1 LYSTMDYDTDLF
13 GDMPEPF
20 EVFQP
25 IPSALS
31 DPQLPR
37 ELRRLSLTFFVIDQP
52 GDAPELVPAHE
63 LDTKPLIEPRT
74 IPLTDKTNL
83 SPTRMNSEAPSVD
96 KPPPSPRPS
105 FRTLPSMTTAEQARP
120 LFPGLSEFTA
130 RPPIA
135 AQTNDDG
142 QAPRASPVSPQTSR
156 SAPELLPM
164 STTQPSASASSS
176 AADLKSTDTFKT
188 RTSFD
193 ASQSSPLVSKA
204 HNAKQSSS
212 SKPTNVPPVTT
223 TKSAIPP
230 TFTPNASPSFN
241 SPANTKPKHKSP
253 LGSQPP
259 IFAAESNTKASSHQ
273 YSAAHLNKATHNLA
287 AIGFLEPHGILQQYI
302 EHIATAQI
310 EDALRQFEREEP
322 LRAASQFYFCPVSP
336 FFPLTCVSESAR
348 RHLLSK
354 KYFTAW
360 YSIYWRKKLHRDAT
374 SRREQLT
381 QSIRKES
388 QRKARGDAE
397 LEAILEAQKQK
408 VRVQAEQLRRS
419 QEDPNPPVL
428 VPRIWH
434 GPQKSSLAGHK
445 RKSFDGDELSATMNG
460 NSSRKVAKDHGHRR
474 SQNVSSLSN
483 MSKPSSF
490 GKVNAYSSPPRLSS
504 STFLGRS
511 ILLDRGVGSV
521 AKRPMR
527 GRKTDSTHTDY
538 FRLKALGVDPDTPF
552 IPETK
557 SSLERKRRRQE
568 ELSHLAPRKRA
579 SNSSSMKAQSLGQ
592 VEASSSVSPQAS
604 RNITAPETSFS
615 TSQQTQSEAQS
626 RSLDDDHEFLRQI
639 REVREAMSEDTQWF
653 RTQAAEIEKE
663 VEKQEELRR
672 SASQRSSTS
681 GTGIAA
687 SDSNTGLS
695 RVNGYEYSP
704 VIPRSGFLSRTEQRI
719 RATGAHGLATKNVRD
734 YLPVAMSKST
744 RAAMIDDEERSRAKM
759 RKGRTR
765 QGEKDS
771 KHIYE
776 SDENEEEDI
785 IDMEEGSTTRTWRGQ
800 LNHKHRLPSSN
811 HPSQTHDERRIDSE
825 SGNGEFAPYQ
835 SNASHPKSLALDDAL
850 YDDDDDEG
858 RGGGEEE
865 EEEEEEGEENE
876 QEELEGVEQEE
887 EYVYESY
894 NGIDEGNEG
903 EDEAEYDEA
912 DEDVVDEDR
921 SQTDSTTSANLAG
934 GQGQPSG
941 RANPFH
947 MKLRNATPEARPSPD
962 QDNALGGMQMSRATS
977 GTGVSVDDALV
988 LSD

>member
-1 LYSTMDYDTDLF
+1 MDYDTDLF

-63 LDTKPLIEPRT
+63 LDTKPLTEPLT
-74 IPLTDKTNL
+74 MPLTDKTNL
-83 SPTRMNSEAPSVD
+83 SPTKPNSEALSFD
-96 KPPPSPRPS
+96 KPPSSPRPS
-105 FRTLPSMTTAEQARP
+105 FKTLPSLATAERARP
-120 LFPGLSEFTA
+120 LFPELSEFNA
-130 RPPIA
+130 RPPITA
-135 AQTNDDG
+135 RTNDDG

-156 SAPELLPM
+156 STSEPFPLL
-164 STTQPSASASSS
+164 TTQPSASTSSS
-176 AADLKSTDTFKT
+176 AADLESTDTFKT

-193 ASQSSPLVSKA
+193 PSQSSPLVSKA
-204 HNAKQSSS
+204 QNAKQSSS
-212 SKPTNVPPVTT
+212 SKPTNGPPITT

-259 IFAAESNTKASSHQ
+259 IFAAESNAKASSHQ
-273 YSAAHLNKATHNLA
+273 HSAAHLNKATHNLA
-287 AIGFLEPHGILQQYI
+287 AISFLEPHGILQQYI
-302 EHIATAQI
+302 EHIASAQI

-322 LRAASQFYFCPVSP
+322 LRDASQSYFCPISH
-336 FFPLTCVSESAR
+336 FFPLICVSESAR
-348 RHLLSK
+348 HHLLSK
-354 KYFTAW
+354 KYFAVW
-360 YSIYWRKKLHRDAT
+360 HSIYWRKKLNRDAT
-374 SRREQLT
+374 SRREQLA

-408 VRVQAEQLRRS
+408 VRIQAEQLRRS
-419 QEDPNPPVL
+419 QEDVNPQVL

-445 RKSFDGDELSATMNG
+445 RKSLDGDELSPTMNG
-460 NSSRKVAKDHGHRR
+460 NSPRKVAKGHGHRR
-474 SQNVSSLSN
+474 SQTVSSLSN

-490 GKVNAYSSPPRLSS
+490 GKVTAYSSPSRLSS

-511 ILLDRGVGSV
+511 ILLDRDVGSV

-568 ELSHLAPRKRA
+568 ELSHPAPRKRA
-579 SNSSSMKAQSLGQ
+579 SNLSSMKAQSLGQ
-592 VEASSSVSPQAS
+592 GEASSSISPQAS
-604 RNITAPETSFS
+604 RNITTPETSFS
-615 TSQQTQSEAQS
+615 TSQQIQSEARS
-626 RSLDDDHEFLRQI
+626 RLLDDDDEFLRQI

-681 GTGIAA
+681 DTSISA

-704 VIPRSGFLSRTEQRI
+704 VIPRSGSLSRTEQRI
-719 RATGAHGLATKNVRD
+719 RATGAHGLATRNVSD

-744 RAAMIDDEERSRAKM
+744 RAAMIDDEERSRSKK
-759 RKGRTR
+759 RKGRAK

-771 KHIYE
+771 KYIHQ
-776 SDENEEEDI
+776 SDEKEEEDI
-785 IDMEEGSTTRTWRGQ
+785 MDMEEGSTTCTWRGQ
-800 LNHKHRLPSSN
+800 LNHKRRHPSAN
-811 HPSQTHDERRIDSE
+811 HPSQAHDERRIDSE
-825 SGNGEFAPYQ
+825 SGNGELAPYQ
-835 SNASHPKSLALDDAL
+835 SNASHPKSLALEDVL
-850 YDDDDDEG
+850 YDDEE
-858 RGGGEEE
+858 GEEE
-865 EEEEEEGEENE
+865 GEEGEGEGEENE
-876 QEELEGVEQEE
+876 QELEGVEQEE
-887 EYVYESY
+887 EYIYESY

-903 EDEAEYDEA
+903 EDEAEYDE
-912 DEDVVDEDR
+912 DVVDEDR
-921 SQTDSTTSANLAG
+921 SQTSSNTSANLAG
-934 GQGQPSG
+934 GQGQLSG
-941 RANPFH
+941 KANPFH
-947 MKLRNATPEARPSPD
+947 MKLRSATPEAHPSPGHE
-962 QDNALGGMQMSRATS
+962 NALGGTQMSRATS